1 MSFACMLFVLSLDF
15 EFKEIHLGDEQCPP
29 LPLIVCTCSHVC
41 ERLGTCVSVHKWASV
56 CIFLRFVSP
65 RLCARASVVR
75 WVVLAC
81 ANVCI
86 RAFVCA

>member
-15 EFKEIHLGDEQCPP
+15 EFKEIHLGDQQCPP

-41 ERLGTCVSVHKWASV
+41 ERLGACVSVHEWASV

-65 RLCARASVVR
+65 RLCARFCCSVGGVSMR
-75 WVVLAC
+75 
-81 ANVCI
+81 
-86 RAFVCA
+86 